1 MFLGS
6 RNTLS
11 FCLFV
16 FGFGRPRNS
25 RTWPW
30 TRFELLFKLLTPS
43 QFKIFFTIPRA
54 EKCGTSTTTWVS
66 VISSGS
72 RKSIP
77 FSVQW
82 ATDSR
87 PSGSK
92 AVKTQSC
99 HTTFYLLQYCTYN
112 TTFED
117 WSLAIFTI
125 VLMQCKL
132 RHYHSQPHHAD
143 NTTFISFSVVLPSTI
158 SQCGRPIRQ
167 TAAYSEHLISNS
179 SPAAIFRADWRSV
192 SSHCIFL

>member
-1 MFLGS
+1 MCSSSKRNHQSKSSLCIKTGSNIVRQESSVTFKRIFTSSRWTFLGS

-16 FGFGRPRNS
+16 FGFGCPRNS

-43 QFKIFFTIPRA
+43 KLKIFFTIPRA
-54 EKCGTSTTTWVS
+54 EKWGTLTTTWVS

-72 RKSIP
+72 RKCIP

-92 AVKTQSC
+92 AVKNN
-99 HTTFYLLQYCTYN
+99 YN
-112 TTFED
+112 TV
-117 WSLAIFTI
+117 FTT
-125 VLMQCKL
+125 
-132 RHYHSQPHHAD
+132 QP
-143 NTTFISFSVVLPSTI
+143 L
-158 SQCGRPIRQ
+158 
-167 TAAYSEHLISNS
+167 
-179 SPAAIFRADWRSV
+179 
-192 SSHCIFL
+192 